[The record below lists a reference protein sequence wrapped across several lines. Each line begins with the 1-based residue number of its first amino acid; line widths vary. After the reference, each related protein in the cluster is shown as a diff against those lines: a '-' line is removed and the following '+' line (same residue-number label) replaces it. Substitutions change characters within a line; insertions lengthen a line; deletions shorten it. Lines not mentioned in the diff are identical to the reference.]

1 MNGYDALYLSGITL
15 AILPADIRHELL
27 NFLKT
32 SDALFAFD
40 SNYRPALWGDA
51 QEARKTINSFWEIS
65 DLALPSL
72 DDEMELFQE
81 NFETVQKRFAAY
93 GSLGALKRGEKGP
106 LSLGERISATCY
118 PASPTVVDTTAA
130 GDSFNGAYLGAK
142 LSGENQERALQKGH
156 ACAAQVVQVHGAI
169 IDA

>member
-40 SNYRPALWGDA
+40 SNYRPALWADA

-93 GSLGALKRGEKGP
+93 GSLGALTRRKRPPVLGGADLCNP
-106 LSLGERISATCY
+106 LPCQSDRGGY
-118 PASPTVVDTTAA
+118 
-130 GDSFNGAYLGAK
+130 NGRRRQL
-142 LSGENQERALQKGH
+142 
-156 ACAAQVVQVHGAI
+156 
-169 IDA
+169 

>member
-1 MNGYDALYLSGITL
+1 M
-15 AILPADIRHELL
+15 
-27 NFLKT
+27 
-32 SDALFAFD
+32 
-40 SNYRPALWGDA
+40 
-51 QEARKTINSFWEIS
+51 
-65 DLALPSL
+65 
-72 DDEMELFQE
+72 
-81 NFETVQKRFAAY
+81 QKRFAAY

-106 LSLGERISATCY
+106 LSLGERISATRY